1 MKPLPASPGLLFASF
16 LYRRDLHSEE
26 SLLAF
31 WEEKFGK
38 SFLFVPRMNPLNAY
52 YSKEM
57 GEEPLLSRFFCLTS
71 GTFPREFLLSTKL
84 QSLIWEE
91 DWSDSSKRM
100 VNVDIG
106 FLTLENFILST
117 TKNYSHRV
125 FLGQDIYADLTYHF
139 HQGELQTFPWTYP
152 DYVDAEKKE
161 FFTWGRN
168 FLLQEMK

>member
-1 MKPLPASPGLLFASF
+1 MKPVSASSGLLFASF

-26 SLLAF
+26 SLFSF

-38 SFLFVPRMNPLNAY
+38 SFLFVPKINPLSAY

-57 GEEPLLSRFFCLTS
+57 GEESNLARFFCLTS
-71 GTFPREFLLSTKL
+71 AHYPREFLLSTKL
-84 QSLIWEE
+84 ESLQWEE
-91 DWSDSSKRM
+91 KWSDGDKRM

-106 FLTLENFILST
+106 FLTLENFLLAT

-125 FLGQDIYADLTYHF
+125 YLGQNIFADLTYQF

-152 DYVDAEKKE
+152 DYVDGEKKE
-161 FFTWGRN
+161 FFTWGRS
-168 FLLQEMK
+168 FLLQNS